1 MNARMWH
8 GAVPDYHSISGNRG
22 AFCEVIHSNLVAR
35 AFDTA
40 RACIEG
46 CDNRCSLHRFEP
58 GDDLPEQ
65 MNTVTLFDQA
75 EMSLDAGSDET
86 HRDTAFSGASRSS
99 YTVCVVHGRAR
110 QIVIHYRRQ
119 LRNIDATRGDIGG
132 YENPGPLALKS
143 SSEGLH
149 IVQRGRSRRRSRA
162 HKGGIARKWLARS
175 TSWIM

>member
-1 MNARMWH
+1 MDNHA
-8 GAVPDYHSISGNRG
+8 ASQK
-22 AFCEVIHSNLVAR
+22 AFQRTVRRNLVAP

-65 MNTVTLFDQA
+65 LNTVTLFDQA

-110 QIVIHYRRQ
+110 Q
-119 LRNIDATRGDIGG
+119 
-132 YENPGPLALKS
+132 
-143 SSEGLH
+143 
-149 IVQRGRSRRRSRA
+149 
-162 HKGGIARKWLARS
+162 
-175 TSWIM
+175 